1 MLTPSLS
8 PAAHTLVAARRAP
21 RVIRAPAQVD
31 QRRGAARLLGRGAD
45 RADRAVVVVAR
56 AREVACP
63 VASLR
68 RYARGSASG
77 CAFDHGRARA
87 LARPRA
93 HQSGAAKVRERIDDL
108 AGAAPLRGRLDDATA
123 GVALLLGEVVGNA
136 RGPPARLLEGERPVA
151 GHAAVGVVLRA
162 IRLPAA
168 RVALGARLLRRHHAA
183 DGIAALLVIVVG
195 NAGRPR
201 TGSLVIKAGAIRHA
215 AIGGQRIAE
224 RFAAAGV
231 CERDGCGRRH

>member
-63 VASLR
+63 VAS
-68 RYARGSASG
+68 
-77 CAFDHGRARA
+77 
-87 LARPRA
+87 
-93 HQSGAAKVRERIDDL
+93 QSGAAKVRERIDDL